1 MHFLNPAA
9 LIALAAAAVP
19 LAVHLLHRGSSE
31 PLPFS
36 NLSFLRRL
44 HQSRMRSIRLRQWL
58 VLLLRTLAVAALVL
72 AFARPALRGGESGW
86 FGRPAPVAAAILLD
100 ASYSTGY
107 RPGSVRVFERL
118 RSRAIGL
125 LELFSPGDEV
135 RVIPFAS
142 DAVPVDGELPQALRE
157 LAVRQEGT
165 HVEEALRAAEHHFED
180 KGMQRELFIF
190 SDFAAPGWLEVA
202 ARRSAEW
209 SRTAVYTADLELSGR
224 ANRFVS
230 AVEAGSW
237 LAAPGG
243 RWRIRAEVVNAS
255 ESILEQF
262 SADLFI
268 DGERVQRRA
277 VELQPGGR
285 AELEFATTPRRD
297 GFLSGYVEIEEDAL
311 TLDDRRYF
319 TAFIPRHVRV
329 VMAGDPGDLYF
340 AQQAL
345 AAAAV
350 GDPSLEL
357 DSISLSSLGPGALDE
372 AEVLILCNVSR
383 IGGGQ
388 IGAVR
393 DFAARGGGV
402 VLFPGADADISYL
415 NRHLLSNLIP
425 ASIRSAVGRPEPPQ
439 GRRRASFLRIDPEA
453 SDEVLLRGLTEAA
466 TGPRFF
472 SVFSLIANP
481 GASPLLSFGDG
492 SPAAL
497 IAGGRAGRV
506 VLFAVPLSLEWSEL
520 PSTALFAPL
529 LQRLCRLLGTPSQGA
544 PDYLVGETV
553 RRRLPGTGP
562 GHRIEVRTPSGRRY
576 HQSAEATSEGT
587 FWTGRP
593 GEAGVWRLEEG
604 GAVIDRFA
612 VNVDTGESDLEEV
625 SPRQLERVF
634 GPGRVVPLAADADL
648 REQVLVRRYGRELWR
663 EFLLAAL
670 ALLLAESWIARA
682 PRSGSE
688 GAGAEPVQPS
698 SRSASKV

>member
-1 MHFLNPAA
+1 MNFLNPAA

-36 NLSFLRRL
+36 NLRFLRRL

-72 AFARPALRGGESGW
+72 AFARPALQGGEGGW

-100 ASYSTGY
+100 VSYSTGY

-118 RSRAIGL
+118 RSQAIGL

-142 DAVPVDGELPQALRE
+142 EAVPVEGELPQALRE
-157 LAVRQEGT
+157 LAVSQEGT
-165 HVEEALRAAEHHFED
+165 RVEEALRAAERHFED
-180 KGMQRELFIF
+180 KGLQRELFIC

-209 SRTAVYTADLELSGR
+209 SQTPVYTTDLELSGR
-224 ANRFVS
+224 GNRYIS
-230 AVEAGSW
+230 AVDAGSW

-243 RWRIRAEVVNAS
+243 RWRIQAEVVNAS
-255 ESILEQF
+255 RSRSEEF

-268 DGERVQRRA
+268 DGERVQRLQ

-285 AELEFATTPRRD
+285 SELEFATAPRRD
-297 GFLSGYVEIEEDAL
+297 GSLSGYVEIEEDAL
-311 TLDDRRYF
+311 TFDDRRYF

-329 VMAGDPGDLYF
+329 VMAGDPGDSYF

-350 GDPSLEL
+350 GDPSLEI
-357 DSISLSSLGPGALDE
+357 DNISLTSLGPEALDE
-372 AEVLILCNVSR
+372 AEVLILCNVSQ
-383 IGGGQ
+383 IGAGQ

-425 ASIRSAVGRPEPPQ
+425 ASIRNAVGRPESPR
-439 GRRRASFLRIDPEA
+439 GRRPASFLRLDPEA
-453 SDEVLLRGLTEAA
+453 SDEVLLQGLTEAA
-466 TGPRFF
+466 TRPRFF
-472 SVFSLIANP
+472 AAFSLSVNP

-497 IAGGRAGRV
+497 MGWGGTGRV
-506 VLFAVPLSLEWSEL
+506 VLFSVPLFLQWSEL
-520 PSTALFAPL
+520 PSSALFAPL
-529 LQRLCRLLGTPSQGA
+529 LQRLCRLLGTPSPGA
-544 PDYLVGETV
+544 SGYLVGETV
-553 RRRLPGTGP
+553 RRRLPGAGS
-562 GHRIEVRTPSGRRY
+562 GDRIEVRTPSGRRF
-576 HQSAEATSEGT
+576 HQSVEVNSEGT

-593 GEAGVWRLEEG
+593 GEAGVWRLEKG
-604 GAVIDRFA
+604 GDVIDRFA
-612 VNVDTGESDLEEV
+612 VNVDTGESNLEEV

-682 PRSGSE
+682 PRS
-688 GAGAEPVQPS
+688 AGDAAGTEPVQPS

>member
-1 MHFLNPAA
+1 MNFLNPAA

-36 NLSFLRRL
+36 NLRFLRRL

-72 AFARPALRGGESGW
+72 AFARPALQGGEGGW

-118 RSRAIGL
+118 RSQAIGL

-165 HVEEALRAAEHHFED
+165 RVEEALRAAERHFED
-180 KGMQRELFIF
+180 KGMPRELFIC
-190 SDFAAPGWLEVA
+190 SDFAAPGWQEVA
-202 ARRSAEW
+202 ARRSAQW
-209 SRTAVYTADLELSGR
+209 SQTAVYTTDIELSGR
-224 ANRFVS
+224 GNRYIS
-230 AVEAGSW
+230 AVDAGSW

-243 RWRIRAEVVNAS
+243 RWRIRAEVVNTPESRS
-255 ESILEQF
+255 EEF

-268 DGERVQRRA
+268 DGERVQRRRM
-277 VELQPGGR
+277 ELQPGGR
-285 AELEFATTPRRD
+285 AELEFAATPRRD
-297 GFLSGYVEIEEDAL
+297 GFLSGHVEIEEDAL
-311 TLDDRRYF
+311 SLDDRRYF
-319 TAFIPRHVRV
+319 TAFIPRRVRV
-329 VMAGDPGDLYF
+329 VTAGDPGDLYF

-357 DSISLSSLGPGALDE
+357 DSIPLNSLGPGVLDE

-425 ASIRSAVGRPEPPQ
+425 ASIRSAVGRPESPR
-439 GRRRASFLRIDPEA
+439 GRRPSSLPGIDPET
-453 SDEVLLRGLTEAA
+453 SEEILLQGLTEAA
-466 TGPRFF
+466 TSPRFF
-472 SVFSLIANP
+472 AAFSLKAEA

-497 IAGGRAGRV
+497 MAWGRPGRV

-520 PSTALFAPL
+520 PSSALFAPL
-529 LQRLCRLLGTPSQGA
+529 LQRLCRLLATPSQGGRG
-544 PDYLVGETV
+544 YLVGDTV
-553 RRRLPGTGP
+553 RRRLPGTAP
-562 GHRIEVRTPSGRRY
+562 GRSIEVRTPSGRRY
-576 HQSAEATSEGT
+576 YQSAEANSEGT

-593 GEAGVWRLEEG
+593 LEAGVWRLEKG
-604 GAVIDRFA
+604 GVVIDRFA
-612 VNVDTGESDLEEV
+612 VNVDTRESNLEEV
-625 SPRQLERVF
+625 SRRQLERVF

-682 PRSGSE
+682 PRAAGD
-688 GAGAEPVQPS
+688 APGAEPLQPS